1 MTQRISG
8 QNFDINLED
17 TQVHV
22 SKATLTINDASTVAK
37 TRGVPDGYVSGEVD
51 ASGELEVDTV
61 NFNLI
66 CDQARKAGS
75 WRGLKPFDVQFYAK
89 AGKTE
94 LKVEAFGC
102 KVKISDLLDID
113 GKGGDKALH
122 KLPFDITDSDFI
134 KINGVS
140 YLSDEDVRDLLDG

>member
-37 TRGVPDGYVSGEVD
+37 TRGVPDGYVTGEVD

-75 WRGLKPFDVQFYAK
+75 WRGLAAFDTQFYAK
-89 AGKTE
+89 AGK
-94 LKVEAFGC
+94 
-102 KVKISDLLDID
+102 
-113 GKGGDKALH
+113 
-122 KLPFDITDSDFI
+122 
-134 KINGVS
+134 N
-140 YLSDEDVRDLLDG
+140 